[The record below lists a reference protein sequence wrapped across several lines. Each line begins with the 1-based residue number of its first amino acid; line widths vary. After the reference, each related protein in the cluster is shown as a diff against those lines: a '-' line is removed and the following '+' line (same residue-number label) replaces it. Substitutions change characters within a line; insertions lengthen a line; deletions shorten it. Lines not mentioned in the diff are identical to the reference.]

1 MGQFHYNFFVG
12 SISGICPNF
21 LIGAFYPIQG
31 TATIMIH
38 NNNSIRLK
46 YIFYTAAGAI
56 GIAGILHLSDLAV
69 DPDHLENMNIMIFFI
84 VVGVAQI
91 FWVIPTARRWGKPW
105 YYIGIAGNVALIV
118 LWAVTRLSP
127 NPITDAG
134 EAEPIT
140 GIGIAVQIAQ
150 AAYIGLVIAAIVIQ
164 KRMMRID
171 QKGAD
176 DAA

>member
-1 MGQFHYNFFVG
+1 MVR
-12 SISGICPNF
+12 
-21 LIGAFYPIQG
+21 
-31 TATIMIH
+31 
-38 NNNSIRLK
+38 NNYSIRLQ
-46 YIFYTAAGAI
+46 YIFYAAAGAI
-56 GIAGILHLSDLAV
+56 AIAGILHLSDLAV
-69 DPDHLENMNIMIFFI
+69 DPDHLEKMNTMIFFI
-84 VVGVAQI
+84 VTGVAQI

-118 LWAVTRLSP
+118 LWTLTRSSP
-127 NPITDAG
+127 NPITEAG

-150 AAYIGLVIAAIVIQ
+150 AAYLGLVISAIVIQ

-171 QKGAD
+171 QKEAD